1 MRVDRLTGVDA
12 LLDLLDTLFD
22 DREDATS
29 RAATEHWDT
38 MYTRP
43 GHPLAVDL
51 PDANL
56 VAWRDAGLLPLDT
69 IATALDVGCG
79 LGRNSRWLAAQ
90 GVRTTGVDIAAT
102 TLDRARTLS
111 AGLDVTFA
119 DVDVLREPVLGG
131 PFDLVY
137 DSGCFHHLA
146 PHRRISYLRTLRSAL
161 RPGGWFGICTFTA
174 GRMGSSADDADLLRS
189 GRVGEGVGYTE
200 AELVDVFSWLE
211 PVAIGPIPPQADVA
225 EPVFTHDFLTVALFR
240 RPG

>member
-1 MRVDRLTGVDA
+1 VDRRLTSVDE
-12 LLDLLDTLFD
+12 LLDLLDTLFEG
-22 DREDATS
+22 RQDATS
-29 RAATEHWDT
+29 RAATAHWDDL
-38 MYTRP
+38 YTRP

-56 VAWRDAGLLPLDT
+56 VTWRDAGLLPLDSVT
-69 IATALDVGCG
+69 TALDVGCG
-79 LGRNSRWLAAQ
+79 LGRNTRWLAAQ
-90 GVRTTGVDIAAT
+90 GVRTTGVDIAAAA
-102 TLDRARTLS
+102 LDRARALS
-111 AGLDVTFA
+111 DDQDVTYA
-119 DVDVLREPVLGG
+119 DVDVLREPVPGG

-146 PHRRISYLRTLRSAL
+146 PHRRISYVRALDATL
-161 RPGGWFGICTFTA
+161 RPGGWFGICTFAA
-174 GRMGSSADDADLLRS
+174 GRMGSTDRDADLLRA

-211 PVAIGPIPPQADVA
+211 PVARGPIPPQEDVA